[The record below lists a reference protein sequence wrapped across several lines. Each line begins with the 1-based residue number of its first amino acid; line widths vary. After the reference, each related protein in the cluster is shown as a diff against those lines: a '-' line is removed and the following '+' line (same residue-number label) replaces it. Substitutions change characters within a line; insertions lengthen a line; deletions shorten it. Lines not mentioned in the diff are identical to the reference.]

1 MSRTSEPHSI
11 VAWVFVHELS
21 GCGFEPSCSHL
32 NFSFFNGFCSA
43 VPQKGTNV
51 DKFVCPMLSMQK
63 GCLKLVSAIFIKFY
77 FFFTKWQPFKNFEKC
92 FLFHL
97 KSSFRSRDIQ
107 FFVFLSF
114 PLFLPVG
121 HCFRGWSKINL
132 KVHDVINCLNKN
144 SITHFV

>member
-11 VAWVFVHELS
+11 VAWVFFHELS
-21 GCGFEPSCSHL
+21 GCAFEPSCSHL

-77 FFFTKWQPFKNFEKC
+77 FFHQMTALQKLWKM
-92 FLFHL
+92 LFI
-97 KSSFRSRDIQ
+97 SSKKLF
-107 FFVFLSF
+107 SF
-114 PLFLPVG
+114 
-121 HCFRGWSKINL
+121 
-132 KVHDVINCLNKN
+132 KVHFCPSLFSTCRPLLWRTIEDKSWSSWRHLLCK
-144 SITHFV
+144 